1 MKHYNVTISIYD
13 TDNWQDRSQEDLRI
27 PADMMDQINW
37 RHFVQLILE
46 DLLKEQA
53 ARQAGEV
60 EAGVEDGN

>member
-13 TDNWQDRSQEDLRI
+13 TDNWQDRGQEDLRV
-27 PADMMDQINW
+27 PAEMMDQINW

-53 ARQAGEV
+53 SKQAV
-60 EAGVEDGN
+60 EAGAE